1 MTATTRISAGT
12 STRPRPRTIGFANL
26 LRSEW
31 TKLRSVRSTYGT
43 ACIAVLACIALG
55 ILICA
60 RTAYNINHGVQ
71 SADGLDSTLTS
82 LTSLNGVYVAQ
93 VAIGA
98 LGVLTISSEYST
110 GMIRATSPPAPSATP
125 CSPRKG
131 LSSPPPP

>member
-31 TKLRSVRSTYGT
+31 TKLRSVRCTYWT
-43 ACIAVLACIALG
+43 AGIAVLACIALA

-82 LTSLNGVYVAQ
+82 LNGVYVAQ

-98 LGVLTISSEYST
+98 LGVLTISCEYST
-110 GMIRATSPPAPSATP
+110 GMIRATLTAVPRAAP
-125 CSPRKG
+125 CSPRKDS
-131 LSSPPPP
+131 SSPPPP